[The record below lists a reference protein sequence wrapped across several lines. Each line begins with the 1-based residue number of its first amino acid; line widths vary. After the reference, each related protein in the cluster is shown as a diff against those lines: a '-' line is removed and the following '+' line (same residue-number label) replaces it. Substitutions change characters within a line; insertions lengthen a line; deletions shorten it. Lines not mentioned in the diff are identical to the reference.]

1 MEIPSWLSGNP
12 LYILIAYIIFYFL
25 VAEPLLNLDCIN
37 SVILFIVL
45 YVLYKKY
52 GNNYLEKMSN
62 FGKRRRR

>member
-45 YVLYKKY
+45 LTIISRKKKTFFLQLLFF
-52 GNNYLEKMSN
+52 NS
-62 FGKRRRR
+62 